1 MLRSMI
7 PWKRAKI
14 PIPPPKREGYFAEA
28 TAVFCRCSSRELEVE
43 KDESG
48 RWRIPQRV
56 VHELLPSRP
65 PRKGTAN
72 GAFKARQEALEVSE
86 SPVETQLRMEPPEGA
101 RALGGLPRAYGGCRE
116 HLEGESLER
125 ERERADVE
133 RERAEALKL
142 EVELLREQLAE
153 ASTSPRPSKNSPGTA
168 LMDDRR
174 SWWRRFFG
182 FR

>member
-1 MLRSMI
+1 M
-7 PWKRAKI
+7 

-28 TAVFCRCSSRELEVE
+28 TAVFCRCSSRELEGE

-72 GAFKARQEALEVSE
+72 GAFKARQEVLEVSE
-86 SPVETQLRMEPPEGA
+86 SPVETQLRMDLQRE
-101 RALGGLPRAYGGCRE
+101 LGR
-116 HLEGESLER
+116 LEGLLELTAVAESTLRESLER

-153 ASTSPRPSKNSPGTA
+153 ASTSPRHSENFPGTA

-174 SWWRRFFG
+174 S
-182 FR
+182 